1 MGFVCITLEPRGSDT
16 KRFLIILNM
25 IKQMLYSEVPI
36 LTGRR
41 GASSTRTIIDV
52 SGTARQYQL
61 LLKNVYPTV
70 NHTLFLFN

>member
-41 GASSTRTIIDV
+41 AIIDV